1 MHVKSSGMAA
11 GLANAQPRGVQNLQL
26 PHPATDKA
34 GKCPAVA
41 GGGGG
46 GGCCAQLD
54 LIDALQTSYSCVT
67 RVTYDYT
74 KDKDAF

>member
-1 MHVKSSGMAA
+1 MHVKSSGMAP

-41 GGGGG
+41 RGG

-54 LIDALQTSYSCVT
+54 LTDALQTSYSCVT

-74 KDKDAF
+74 KGKDAF